1 MEIPQDEINEI
12 IYNIDQLID
21 IANNNEDGEMLSLC
35 YETKDKLAKY
45 SIKQQEIQNTVNN
58 LFNQSNN
65 IFNKSNNLLSK

>member
-1 MEIPQDEINEI
+1 MEITQDEINEI

-45 SIKQQEIQNTVNN
+45 SIKQQEIQNTLNN
-58 LFNQSNN
+58 L
-65 IFNKSNNLLSK
+65 FNKSNNLLSK

>member
-1 MEIPQDEINEI
+1 MEIPQEEINEI

-45 SIKQQEIQNTVNN
+45 SIKQQEIQNM
-58 LFNQSNN
+58 LNN
-65 IFNKSNNLLSK
+65 IFKQSNNLLSK